1 MSALNDPTKLLHK
14 HRILLVD
21 DHAIVREGF
30 AELINSRF
38 DLEVCGQAGSAAE
51 AIAAVVRLKPGM
63 VVVDLSLQGGSGL
76 DLIKNLK
83 ALQPHLPML
92 VLSMHDEA
100 LYAERALRAG
110 ALGYV
115 MKREASATFL
125 QAVHDVLQGKVYLSQ
140 TMREQLLQKAVGN
153 AITFNHAG
161 LSHLSDRELEVF
173 QLIGEGRTTQQIAKK
188 LHLSVSTIETH
199 RAHLKEK
206 LHLNSGTELILRA
219 VEWVGSQ

>member
-1 MSALNDPTKLLHK
+1 MSAKKASNPANRK

-30 AELINSRF
+30 AELINSRA
-38 DLEVCGQAGSAAE
+38 DLETCGQASSASE
-51 AIAAVVRLKPGM
+51 AMTAVERLKPEM

-83 ALQPHLPML
+83 AVHPLLHML

-115 MKREASATFL
+115 MKREDSATFL
-125 QAVHDVLQGKVYLSQ
+125 QAVHDVLQGRVFLSHA
-140 TMREQLLQKAVGN
+140 MRENMLQKAVGGN
-153 AITFNHAG
+153 APMNHAG
-161 LSHLSDRELEVF
+161 MVNLSDRELEVF
-173 QLIGEGRTTQQIAKK
+173 ELIGEGQTTRQIARK
-188 LHLSVSTIETH
+188 LHLSVSTVETH
-199 RAHLKEK
+199 RAHIKDK
-206 LHLNSGTELILRA
+206 LHLTNGTELMRRA
-219 VEWVGSQ
+219 VEYVNSQ